1 MDWLADLFQTVW
13 DNLPLIV
20 QQGIVSS
27 IVTIFILSILWPAL
41 KRKITWKLLGATIV
55 WLLIAC
61 IFVAMSVLAVVFLPL
76 WFLLRTLLRL
86 VGKGDWF
93 SSLGKSNQRTED
105 QEAQEKA
112 EPPDD

>member
-1 MDWLADLFQTVW
+1 MDWLVDLFQTVW

-27 IVTIFILSILWPAL
+27 VVTIFILSILWPAL
-41 KRKITWKLLGATIV
+41 KRKITWKLLGATIA
-55 WLLIAC
+55 WILIAC
-61 IFVAMSVLAVVFLPL
+61 VFVAMSVLAVAFLPL

-93 SSLGKSNQRTED
+93 SNLGKSNQTSEEQEETES
-105 QEAQEKA
+105 
-112 EPPDD
+112 

>member
-1 MDWLADLFQTVW
+1 MDWIVDLLQTVW
-13 DNLPLIV
+13 NNLPLIV

-61 IFVAMSVLAVVFLPL
+61 IFIAISVLAIAFLPL
-76 WFLLRTLLRL
+76 WFLLRNLLTL

-93 SSLGKSNQRTED
+93 SSLGKPNQTSEEQEGHED
-105 QEAQEKA
+105 A
-112 EPPDD
+112 ES